1 MKLVNLS
8 FINIHTYA
16 PVLTFKSTNEDSLLL
31 QMNTAGLGPFCAA
44 LCNTEPHDGQTALIK
59 QQPLHQVFAPLA
71 LLLIPW
77 TVQSQLRGV
86 MFSLQ

>member
-8 FINIHTYA
+8 YINIHIYA

-31 QMNTAGLGPFCAA
+31 QLNTAGLGPFCSA
-44 LCNTEPHDGQTALIK
+44 LCSTELRGGQTALTK
-59 QQPLHQVFAPLA
+59 QQPLHLLSAPLA

>member
-8 FINIHTYA
+8 FINIHIYA
-16 PVLTFKSTNEDSLLL
+16 LVLTFKFTNGDSLPL
-31 QMNTAGLGPFCAA
+31 QPNTAGLGPFCAA
-44 LCNTEPHDGQTALIK
+44 LCSTELHDGQTALIK
-59 QQPLHQVFAPLA
+59 QEPLQLLSAPLA